1 MKFKQVVI
9 RQRTTALSMP
19 CEFAEQC
26 TDPLYFFTVHIAQ
39 GVRCGVG
46 LTVNAKVTGA
56 A

>member
-26 TDPLYFFTVHIAQ
+26 TDPLYFFTVNIAQ

-46 LTVNAKVTGA
+46 LTVNVGEE
-56 A
+56 